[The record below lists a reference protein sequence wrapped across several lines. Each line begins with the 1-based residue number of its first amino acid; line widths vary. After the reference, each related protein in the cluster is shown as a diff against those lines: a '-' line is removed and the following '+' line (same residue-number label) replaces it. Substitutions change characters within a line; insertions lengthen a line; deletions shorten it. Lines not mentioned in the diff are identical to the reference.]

1 MHLQLIITHAI
12 RLPFPL
18 PKFELAS
25 LQKLSRGHEG
35 HSLSFVLENQ
45 TDQLGVDAFVVL
57 DYLALNELGKGLPDL
72 VDFRHVFVH
81 CKLSIDLLVLRQY
94 L

>member
-1 MHLQLIITHAI
+1 MRLQLFITHAI
-12 RLPFPL
+12 RFPFAL
-18 PKFELAS
+18 PKFEFAS
-25 LQKLSRGHEG
+25 LQILNRGHKG
-35 HSLSFVLENQ
+35 HSLSVIHENQ

-81 CKLSIDLLVLRQY
+81 YKLSIDLLVLRQH